1 MELYKNR
8 WNLRLFN
15 KEYHCNEIKKRE
27 KIENSQ
33 SLLGVFL
40 RRRFDWNSIVVYE
53 SNWKRHVNSS
63 EKQTGRI
70 WNGLRINKADSLKN
84 DCHHQWSEWLLT
96 DLVYEKI
103 FYVEL
108 RIGSIMYGV
117 LYSKALFNAILVSL
131 HVCSSTSRSSYMN
144 TTFGDVVFSSFLH
157 WLVCLSSSIVENVS
171 LSSVSLSF
179 VRCMLCVMHS
189 TLKYRADGVVN
200 FCFHSASAHHN
211 VEWYC
216 RRQSYICVSLARV
229 LIFICKLRHKEREW
243 VRSFVLLSMYNSL
256 SWIVFRRIFIFT
268 NVHHIRFGF
277 GRINK
282 QWPIVKKSLFN
293 F

>member
-1 MELYKNR
+1 MEPYKNR

-27 KIENSQ
+27 KIENFQ

-70 WNGLRINKADSLKN
+70 WNGLRVNKADSLKN

-96 DLVYEKI
+96 DLVYEKT

-117 LYSKALFNAILVSL
+117 LYSIALFNAILVSL
-131 HVCSSTSRSSYMN
+131 HVCPSTSRSSYMN

-171 LSSVSLSF
+171 LSLPSPSHLFAVCCVWCTVHWNIALTVLWIFVFILQAHTITLSDIVGGSHTYVYLSHACSFLFANFGIKEESEWEVLFYCQCIIHFRELFFEESSFLRMFIIFVSV
-179 VRCMLCVMHS
+179 
-189 TLKYRADGVVN
+189 
-200 FCFHSASAHHN
+200 
-211 VEWYC
+211 
-216 RRQSYICVSLARV
+216 LA
-229 LIFICKLRHKEREW
+229 E
-243 VRSFVLLSMYNSL
+243 
-256 SWIVFRRIFIFT
+256 
-268 NVHHIRFGF
+268 
-277 GRINK
+277 
-282 QWPIVKKSLFN
+282 
-293 F
+293 